1 MERGGSAPEFFDLTR
16 VLSNELVPCLVRKCG
31 SGAALDGIS
40 NSPPLSA
47 TPIRHDCRCACRRA
61 NTHRTRTARHSTA
74 ELARTAVS
82 ISGSAQHAS
91 GEDSGRD
98 TNSGWRNQ
106 QKDRKSTRLN
116 SSHLVISYAVF
127 CLKKNNHT

>member
-47 TPIRHDCRCACRRA
+47 TPIRHDSRCACRRA
-61 NTHRTRTARHSTA
+61 NTPRTRTARHSTA

-82 ISGSAQHAS
+82 FPGIAQHAT
-91 GEDSGRD
+91 GEDSRRD
-98 TNSGWRNQ
+98 KNSGLPKQ
-106 QKDRKSTRLN
+106 QPR
-116 SSHLVISYAVF
+116 SHNPSKV
-127 CLKKNNHT
+127 KR